1 MKLGIVMPIYPKFMG
16 GGVKHAHEVII
27 RLAKNFEK
35 VVLFPASDSFFIIS
49 NDLDKERIFKW

>member
-1 MKLGIVMPIYPKFMG
+1 MPIYPKFMG